1 MYSGQKQ
8 ARQRYW
14 RILKI
19 VISKRTG
26 DRTSAVTETRISVKN
41 NLKAFFSNYVL
52 MTAIIAWLVAQILKI
67 FTGVY
72 RDRRVNLSVLL
83 FF

>member
-41 NLKAFFSNYVL
+41 NLKAFFSYAIYSFTVL
-52 MTAIIAWLVAQILKI
+52 VQK
-67 FTGVY
+67 Y
-72 RDRRVNLSVLL
+72 SRVLC
-83 FF
+83 